1 MMADVAAHEYESVRT
16 GGSTRKAS
24 YVSNGMA
31 RRVKEVKRAVAKE
44 VKPSER
50 SDTER
55 FLIKVDF
62 SKGSSSEQK
71 YQSAATGHS
80 MAIRTRNR
88 LPEWENQDW

>member
-31 RRVKEVKRAVAKE
+31 RRVKEVKRAVTKE

-50 SDTER
+50 SDTDR
-55 FLIKVDF
+55 LLIKVDF
-62 SKGSSSEQK
+62 SKGSPS
-71 YQSAATGHS
+71 
-80 MAIRTRNR
+80 
-88 LPEWENQDW
+88 